1 MSLGA
6 SSGSSRA
13 GLGRPDEGVWAY
25 VVRTDISAA
34 LLRMRG
40 AIESIELAE
49 RGSAA
54 QTKGVRAYVIRT
66 GISAA
71 LLRMRGAIESI
82 E

>member
-1 MSLGA
+1 
-6 SSGSSRA
+6 
-13 GLGRPDEGVWAY
+13 
-25 VVRTDISAA
+25 
-34 LLRMRG
+34 MRG

-71 LLRMRGAIESI
+71 FLRMRGAIESI